1 MQVALF
7 LIAACVA
14 PIGAA
19 HLLTESR
26 LDSSGKVRQLKP
38 YNQIPSTL
46 FHSSTAHTPTLPPP
60 KKKRKEQCALD
71 LAV

>member
-19 HLLTESR
+19 HLLTEPR
-26 LDSSGKVRQLKP
+26 LDSSGKVRQLKKLLP
-38 YNQIPSTL
+38 ESNTSS
-46 FHSSTAHTPTLPPP
+46 FHLIHSKTAHHTPR
-60 KKKRKEQCALD
+60 KEKKRKSSARSI
-71 LAV
+71 